1 MGAQH
6 RDRDRIRRQS
16 EKGVERLRT
25 TDKKAADAYDKA
37 LETAERL
44 ADLLRHDGVLPG
56 LAEPD
61 MEELT
66 IYLARNARNIERI
79 LKGKARIWPRRRRS
93 LRPRTR
99 SPLCGPWVNRWRDWE
114 AGWV

>member
-1 MGAQH
+1 MIEIEYVV
-6 RDRDRIRRQS
+6 RDQ
-16 EKGVERLRT
+16 KGVERLRT

-79 LKGKARIWPRRRRS
+79 LKGKEPDLAAEAEGVASTDKVAP
-93 LRPRTR
+93 LRAV
-99 SPLCGPWVNRWRDWE
+99 C
-114 AGWV
+114 

>member
-1 MGAQH
+1 MIEIEYVV
-6 RDRDRIRRQS
+6 RDQ
-16 EKGVERLRT
+16 KGVERLRT

-56 LAEPD
+56 LAESD

-79 LKGKARIWPRRRRS
+79 LKGKEPGLAAEAEVVAATDKVAP
-93 LRPRTR
+93 LRAV
-99 SPLCGPWVNRWRDWE
+99 G
-114 AGWV
+114 

>member
-1 MGAQH
+1 
-6 RDRDRIRRQS
+6 
-16 EKGVERLRT
+16 V
-25 TDKKAADAYDKA
+25 ADAYDKA

-56 LAEPD
+56 LAESD

-79 LKGKARIWPRRRRS
+79 LKGKEPDLVAEVEVVAVTDKVAP
-93 LRPRTR
+93 LRAV
-99 SPLCGPWVNRWRDWE
+99 G
-114 AGWV
+114 